1 MVTFVLRVVAGRY
14 GLRGSATHVASG
26 ETRAFAGQ
34 ADLWTFLE
42 ERAAM
47 GGIGE
52 FSAEWT
58 HDSDEF
64 GPVSG
69 FRARAEQPPPAPG
82 AP

>member
-1 MVTFVLRVVAGRY
+1 MVTFVLRVVPGRH

-34 ADLWTFLE
+34 ADLWAFLE

-58 HDSDEF
+58 RDPDEF
-64 GPVSG
+64 GPASG
-69 FRARAEQPPPAPG
+69 VRAGAE
-82 AP
+82 